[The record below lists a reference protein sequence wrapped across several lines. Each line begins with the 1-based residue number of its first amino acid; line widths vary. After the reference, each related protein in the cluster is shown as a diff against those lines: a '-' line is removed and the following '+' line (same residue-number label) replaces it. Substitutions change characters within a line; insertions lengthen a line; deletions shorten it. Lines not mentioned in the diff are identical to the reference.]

1 MILCG
6 SWWTTPVRW
15 SPEWNPPFI
24 PFNGGSL
31 FSNLWRFCHCI
42 WFYTAG
48 VDLLWEQSNSL
59 VNILPRLTSPPLT
72 EEHWYR
78 FTKTNKG
85 RYESRHSS
93 FSQAYD
99 QPRQYIKKQRHNS
112 ANKGPSSQIYV
123 FPVVMWGCESWTIKK
138 AECQRRN
145 QSWIFIGGNDAEA
158 ETPILWP
165 PDVKNWFI
173 LKDPDAGKN
182 WRQEEKGTTDDEMVV
197 WHHRLNEHE
206 FK

>member
-112 ANKGPSSQIYV
+112 ANKGPSSQIYGFSSGHV
-123 FPVVMWGCESWTIKK
+123 RMWELDYKESWVPKK
-138 AECQRRN
+138 KSVLNIHWREWCW
-145 QSWIFIGGNDAEA
+145 SWNSNPLATWCEELIHSKRPWCWKKLKAGGE
-158 ETPILWP
+158 
-165 PDVKNWFI
+165 
-173 LKDPDAGKN
+173 G
-182 WRQEEKGTTDDEMVV
+182 DDRWWDGCMASPTQWTWV
-197 WHHRLNEHE
+197 
-206 FK
+206 